1 MKRLT
6 LVRHAHAKV
15 QAAAVTDFE
24 RPLSRR
30 GKAEAK
36 ATALSLLAA
45 GAVPQFLLASPARRT
60 LQTAQIMAREL
71 KIAARQVREDELL
84 YLAAPETILQLIHAT
99 GPRIE
104 HLMIVGHNPGI
115 SALANALAP
124 QAKLGEFATGA
135 ACVMHI
141 DVRTWPGVNA
151 GCAQNAHLIGGAGR
165 LFGIFKQKGS

>member
-15 QAAAVTDFE
+15 QAPPVTDFE

-36 ATALSLLAA
+36 ATALRLFEEGLVPDLL
-45 GAVPQFLLASPARRT
+45 LTSPARRA
-60 LQTAQIMAREL
+60 LQTAQIFVREL
-71 KIAARQVREDELL
+71 QVPERHLRQEEVL
-84 YLAAPETILQLIHAT
+84 YLATPDAMLQLIHAT

-104 HLMIVGHNPGI
+104 HLLIVGHNPGI

-124 QAKLGEFATGA
+124 QAKLGEFATAAACAMDFDVGAWPAVSLGSATNPQRKGGA
-135 ACVMHI
+135 A
-141 DVRTWPGVNA
+141 
-151 GCAQNAHLIGGAGR
+151 R
-165 LFGIFKQKGS
+165 LFGLFK

>member
-15 QAAAVTDFE
+15 QAAPVTDFE

-36 ATALSLLAA
+36 ATGLSLFEE
-45 GAVPQFLLASPARRT
+45 GLLPDILIASPARRA
-60 LQTAQIMAREL
+60 LQTAEILAREL
-71 KIAARQVREDELL
+71 QITERHVRHDDVL
-84 YLAAPETILQLIHAT
+84 YLATPDALLKVIHAT

-104 HLMIVGHNPGI
+104 HLLIIGHNPGV

-124 QAKLGEFATGA
+124 QAKLGEFATAA
-135 ACVMHI
+135 ACTMDF
-141 DVRTWPGVNA
+141 DVRTWPAVSVGSA
-151 GCAQNAHLIGGAGR
+151 KSAQQKRGSTR
-165 LFGIFKQKGS
+165 LFGLFK